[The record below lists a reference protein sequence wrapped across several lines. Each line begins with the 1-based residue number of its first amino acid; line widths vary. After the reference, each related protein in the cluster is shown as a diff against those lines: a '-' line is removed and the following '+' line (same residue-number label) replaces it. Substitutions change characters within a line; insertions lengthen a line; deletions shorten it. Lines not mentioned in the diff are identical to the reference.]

1 MSDTSNLSFD
11 RMRGM
16 LMRAAE
22 IRDSEQQQ
30 IFDSLDEIHARLAA
44 LDAIGTVRK
53 KLTEI
58 PDRTELNVLA
68 ERLDETVTKLDNQE
82 VILGAITRAIE
93 SLPDKLAKPIA
104 QLDGRLDGMGGRLE
118 GVSGRMDGLDDRLG
132 GLHKRLDDLDN
143 RLDRHEMR
151 LDAMPNA
158 VSSPIKERIEGVER
172 QVREQIDA
180 AVGSFEETG
189 EGLRNLL
196 GDTSVGLHR
205 RLEELAQRPAVDPT
219 PGFEALTERLEAL
232 SARLEEVGSRL
243 DTVESGLDGKLSD
256 LDGSVKERVGKLG
269 GSLKDRIGELDG
281 AVSERLGELDG
292 SVQSRIGEL
301 ASGVEEK
308 LDGFDTRLEKL
319 SGDVDGRFDSLSE
332 GVDARLA
339 KLTESV
345 DTRFDKLSGDVDDRL
360 SGLDAVLRDRPDTS
374 SVTELVTRANAD
386 SERRN
391 ASQLDEAMAT
401 FAELIMG
408 RGGQYAQQTPPPPPR
423 PAQRRSRSKVAVKSQ
438 NGASAADLVSDDP
451 DD

>member
-53 KLTEI
+53 KLTEL
-58 PDRTELNVLA
+58 PDRTELNVVS
-68 ERLDETVTKLDNQE
+68 ERLDETVTKLDNTE
-82 VILGAITRAIE
+82 IVLGAITRAIE

-158 VSSPIKERIEGVER
+158 VASPIKERIDGVER
-172 QVREQIDA
+172 QVKDQLDA
-180 AVGSFEETG
+180 AVSSFEETG

-205 RLEELAQRPAVDPT
+205 RLEELAQRPAVDPA
-219 PGFEALTERLEAL
+219 PGFEALTKRLEAL
-232 SARLEEVGSRL
+232 SARLEEVGTRL
-243 DTVESGLDGKLSD
+243 DSVETGLDGKLSD

-269 GSLKDRIGELDG
+269 GSLK
-281 AVSERLGELDG
+281 ERLSELDG
-292 SVQSRIGEL
+292 SVGDRFT
-301 ASGVEEK
+301 GVDEK
-308 LDGFDTRLEKL
+308 LTGFDARLDRLTSDVDGRFDTLAENVDSRLEKL
-319 SGDVDGRFDSLSE
+319 SGDVDQVSGTVGERFDTLAE
-332 GVDARLA
+332 NVDGRL
-339 KLTESV
+339 T
-345 DTRFDKLSGDVDDRL
+345 GI
-360 SGLDAVLRDRPDTS
+360 DAVLKDRPDTG
-374 SVTELVTRANAD
+374 SVTDLVTRANAE
-386 SERRN
+386 SELRN
-391 ASQLDEAMAT
+391 ANQLDEAMAT

-408 RGGQYAQQTPPPPPR
+408 RGGQYAQQAPPPPPR
-423 PAQRRSRSKVAVKSQ
+423 PAQRRGRQKVAVKSQ
-438 NGASAADLVSDDP
+438 NGASAADLVGDDP
-451 DD
+451 DA

>member
-1 MSDTSNLSFD
+1 MSDTNLSFD

-58 PDRTELNVLA
+58 PDRTEISVLA

-82 VILGAITRAIE
+82 VALGAITRAIE

-158 VSSPIKERIEGVER
+158 VATPIKERVEGVER
-172 QVREQIDA
+172 QVKEQLDSA
-180 AVGSFEETG
+180 TQAFEETG

-205 RLEELAQRPAVDPT
+205 RLEDLSSRPAVDPT
-219 PGFEALTERLEAL
+219 PAFDALSERLDALTSRLEQIGERIDA
-232 SARLEEVGSRL
+232 
-243 DTVESGLDGKLSD
+243 VEGGLDGKL
-256 LDGSVKERVGKLG
+256 GELG
-269 GSLKDRIGELDG
+269 GSVDSK
-281 AVSERLGELDG
+281 LGELD
-292 SVQSRIGEL
+292 E
-301 ASGVEEK
+301 A
-308 LDGFDTRLEKL
+308 
-319 SGDVDGRFDSLSE
+319 
-332 GVDARLA
+332 
-339 KLTESV
+339 
-345 DTRFDKLSGDVDDRL
+345 
-360 SGLDAVLRDRPDTS
+360 LRTRPDTT
-374 SVTELVTRANAD
+374 SVTALVSKANEE
-386 SERRN
+386 SERRS
-391 ASQLDEAMAT
+391 AGQLDEAMAT

-408 RGGQYAQQTPPPPPR
+408 RGAQYQQPQPPPPPR
-423 PAQRRSRSKVAVKSQ
+423 PAQRRSSRSKSAVKSAQ
-438 NGASAADLVSDDP
+438 NGSAAVDVVTDDP
-451 DD
+451 DE

>member
-53 KLTEI
+53 KLTEL

-68 ERLDETVTKLDNQE
+68 ERLDETVSKLDNTE
-82 VILGAITRAIE
+82 IVLGAITRAIE

-158 VSSPIKERIEGVER
+158 VASPIKERVDGVER
-172 QVREQIDA
+172 QVREQLDA
-180 AVGSFEETG
+180 AVHSFEETG

-205 RLEELAQRPAVDPT
+205 RLEDLAQRPAVDPT
-219 PGFEALTERLEAL
+219 PAFDALTERLEAL
-232 SARLEEVGSRL
+232 SARLEEVGTRL
-243 DTVESGLDGKLSD
+243 DSVETGLDGKLTD

-269 GSLKDRIGELDG
+269 GSLKDR
-281 AVSERLGELDG
+281 LGELDG
-292 SVQSRIGEL
+292 SVTDRLSSLSEAVDGRFDALTESVDG
-301 ASGVEEK
+301 K
-308 LDGFDTRLEKL
+308 LDKLTTDVDGRLDTLTGEVDTRLEKL
-319 SGDVDGRFDSLSE
+319 AGDVD
-332 GVDARLA
+332 
-339 KLTESV
+339 
-345 DTRFDKLSGDVDDRL
+345 KLSTGVDDRL
-360 SGLDAVLRDRPDTS
+360 SGLDTVLRDRPDTG
-374 SVTELVTRANAD
+374 SVTDLVTKANAE

-408 RGGQYAQQTPPPPPR
+408 RGGQYAQQAPPPPPR
-423 PAQRRSRSKVAVKSQ
+423 PAQRRGRAKVAVKSQ
-438 NGASAADLVSDDP
+438 NGASAADLVGDDP